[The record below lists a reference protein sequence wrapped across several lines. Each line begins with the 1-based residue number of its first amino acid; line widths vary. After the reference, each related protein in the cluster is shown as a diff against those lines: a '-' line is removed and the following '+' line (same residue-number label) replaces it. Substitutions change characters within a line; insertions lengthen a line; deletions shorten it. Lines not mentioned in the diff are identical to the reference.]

1 MKKHFN
7 ILHLKKVP
15 MITLFNVSY
24 TTNDNKRLL
33 TIVNDHDEKFNKTN
47 IYTIQ
52 TKFLNDAQK

>member
-1 MKKHFN
+1 
-7 ILHLKKVP
+7 